1 MNEQINPIEIDRQQ
15 TRILNGLTTAFSS
28 PTLRESRLLIAEA
41 IEELE
46 RYEKKVYQVEQPI
59 IISLIKSLYE
69 LSVARLDDEIDKD
82 TLQDLFYSDV
92 DQLAGLL
99 GIDLED

>member
-46 RYEKKVYQVEQPI
+46 RYEKKVYQVEQPT
-59 IISLIKSLYE
+59 IISLIKSLYC
-69 LSVARLDDEIDKD
+69 
-82 TLQDLFYSDV
+82 
-92 DQLAGLL
+92 LL
-99 GIDLED
+99 YTSPSPRD

>member
-28 PTLRESRLLIAEA
+28 APLRESRLLIAEA
-41 IEELE
+41 MEEME
-46 RYEKKVYQVEQPI
+46 RYEKKVYQVEQPT

>member
-28 PTLRESRLLIAEA
+28 APLRESRLLIAEA

-46 RYEKKVYQVEQPI
+46 RYEKKVYQVEQPT

>member
-46 RYEKKVYQVEQPI
+46 RYEKKVYQVEQPT

>member
-15 TRILNGLTTAFSS
+15 TRILNGLTTVFSS